1 MTIYRISLLIFV
13 TVSWGLLSGFKLPV
27 KNDGPAMNPHKTTVE
42 LKLAAAENTGNPP
55 ETKKTVK
62 VSPQKTKQ
70 KTPQATV
77 DNRNELESPL
87 DLSVPFKG
95 AENGDFE
102 KKRSVPSGVVNIF
115 STESTKNPGSLE
127 LEGGF
132 LMSPEPQA
140 EKRKSV
146 DGAGIVINIKP

>member
-1 MTIYRISLLIFV
+1 MTIYRIFLLIFV
-13 TVSWGLLSGFKLPV
+13 AVSWGLLSGLKLPV
-27 KNDGPAMNPHKTTVE
+27 KNDGPAMNFQKTTVE
-42 LKLAAAENTGNPP
+42 LNLAAAENTGNPS

-62 VSPQKTKQ
+62 GSSQKTKQ
-70 KTPQATV
+70 KTTQATV